1 MKKTLLASVF
11 CLLSALSNL
20 VQAQSEPDEV
30 TAVDSTYNL
39 GRVVLKK
46 RDVQAVTIKAADL
59 EKIPFRSL
67 QDVINVYTNGVFAA
81 KQSYIFVI
89 DGVLNTDIN
98 AYSIYDI
105 EELTFIQNAA
115 TVLNGGDPNKALIL
129 VKTKRAGGKGHGVTV
144 AGQTNMVRLY
154 KPTNPST
161 TSGVPDGK
169 TTTNLYH
176 QYYVSA
182 YAGNHVISGGVSA
195 DIQHNIT
202 PIYLYDSPYTTR
214 NPPITNRLKLHGYL
228 DAHLGER
235 NTVSLD
241 AGYVPQRDF
250 NNQNSLYTHFESPNL
265 YYGDLKIHTKI
276 ADGFYNIATA
286 GIQKIHNH
294 VQHTTYGAPSA
305 LYNLYDAADTLSN
318 YILQDNI
325 SYETALNDVFTI
337 RPSVN
342 FTYRN
347 VNHPSSYLNEI
358 HFTSGQITSGISHTT
373 ANQKLALLT
382 PSITVGYIKFLS
394 LTVGFQTYLNS
405 GTVING
411 INRLFVN
418 GNQAG
423 YTNNIGSTK
432 ATDFEQTSPLPFASL
447 TVDPLALMDVD
458 TTNARLTVYGS
469 YARNFN
475 YSNDLLGSLDDSNLE
490 GSYRTSSTDRSF
502 MLPPVDPYKV
512 YTQIQGGATFTTLEN
527 SLTLSYNYSLRRF
540 NTGEVILI
548 RLPTYQDYYMNT
560 NGRTELHRVGIDYS
574 LPTDGDLTWRTSLN
588 GTLLIMSDT
597 YKERDYLSDYMRL
610 VYPGKPFITGGF
622 ANHFGYQ
629 GLFLDFSIL
638 YAMNQANMKQVPYL
652 HYQLNGTTSTFDL
665 QNIDFGYK
673 IPVPVKRVKSLEV
686 YLNARNLFQNGQSR
700 IVETQRFFGG
710 GFKVEL

>member
-1 MKKTLLASVF
+1 MKKILLACAF

-20 VQAQSEPDEV
+20 AQAQSEPDEV

-39 GRVVLKK
+39 GRIVLKK

-115 TVLNGGDPNKALIL
+115 TVLNGGDPNTALIL

-144 AGQTNMVRLY
+144 AGQTNFVRLY

-161 TSGVPDGK
+161 MSGVPDGK

-182 YAGNHVISGGVSA
+182 YAGNHAISGGVSA
-195 DIQHNIT
+195 DIQHNII

-214 NPPITNRLKLHGYL
+214 NPPITNRLKFHGYL

-241 AGYVPQRDF
+241 AGYVSQRDF
-250 NNQNSLYTHFESPNL
+250 NSQNSLYGNFESPSL
-265 YYGDLKIHTKI
+265 YYGDLKINTKI
-276 ADGFYNIATA
+276 AEGFYNIATA

-294 VQHTTYGAPSA
+294 IQHTRYGAPGAS
-305 LYNLYDAADTLSN
+305 YNLYDVADTLNN
-318 YILQDNI
+318 YLLQDNI
-325 SYETALNDVFTI
+325 SYETSLNEVFTI
-337 RPSVN
+337 RPNVN

-347 VNHPSSYLNEI
+347 VREPSSYLNEI
-358 HFTSGQITSGISHTT
+358 QFTSGQITSDISHTT
-373 ANQKLALLT
+373 SYQKLALLT
-382 PSITVGYIKFLS
+382 PSITVGYTKFLS

-405 GTVING
+405 STYTNG
-411 INRLFVN
+411 IDRLYVN

-423 YTNNIGSTK
+423 NTYTGRSAK

-458 TTNARLTVYGS
+458 TTNARLTVFGS

-475 YSNDLLGSLDDSNLE
+475 SSNDLLGSFDDRNPQV
-490 GSYRTSSTDRSF
+490 YNTNPNNRSF

-512 YTQIQGGATFTTLEN
+512 YTQIQGGATFSTLEN
-527 SLTLSYNYSLRRF
+527 TLNLSYNYSLRRF

-560 NGRTELHRVGIDYS
+560 DGRTELHRVGVDYS
-574 LPTDGDLTWRTSLN
+574 LPTDGDLTWRTGLN

-597 YKERDYLSDYMRL
+597 YKERGYLSDYMRL

-638 YAMNQANMKQVPYL
+638 YAMNQAAMKQVAYL
-652 HYQLNGTTSTFDL
+652 HYQLTGTTSTFDL

-673 IPVPVKRVKSLEV
+673 IPVKRVKSLEV